1 MKLHPLLAIAT
12 LAIACAALPARAQS
26 TASSPVAEPQPLTLP
41 KGVSIE
47 DVKDTGNK
55 AIEKLL
61 SNFAESRHAPGA
73 KGFILLPL
81 PRDVDHGYFSQQL
94 EAELSQR
101 FADKGLKIY
110 TRNDK
115 TLAQI
120 FDFTAWA
127 QNFQE
132 AIDEKTLQKLGG
144 IVDAP
149 AIISPRL
156 DITVDERGNITA
168 RANMRVIE
176 RRTAEIPPGVSE
188 GYAQMKAMPSNNDIL
203 RWSGYTLAGL
213 IALFLLLK
221 FLGAIRAASR
231 PR

>member
-12 LAIACAALPARAQS
+12 LALACAAHPARAQS

-61 SNFAESRHAPGA
+61 ANFAESRHAPGA

-101 FADKGLKIY
+101 FADKQLKIY

-127 QNFQE
+127 QNFEE

-168 RANMRVIE
+168 RANMRVIV

-188 GYAQMKAMPSNNDIL
+188 GYAQMKAMPSNSDIL
-203 RWSGYTLAGL
+203 RWSGYGLAGL
-213 IALFLLLK
+213 IALFILIK